1 MTKPSIIGVSGRY
14 SSVANS
20 ARSPWAK
27 STGVVCVWNPKIEE
41 KNRLI
46 KNNSILDVTFPH
58 DIICTAKIQ
67 LASSP

>member
-27 STGVVCVWNPKIEE
+27 STGVVCVWNPKIEKKPNYE
-41 KNRLI
+41 LE
-46 KNNSILDVTFPH
+46 
-58 DIICTAKIQ
+58 KIQ
-67 LASSP
+67 FKTLIFFTI

>member
-27 STGVVCVWNPKIEE
+27 STGVVCVWNPRIEE
-41 KNRLI
+41 NLVKFSEHVFYRYMY
-46 KNNSILDVTFPH
+46 TFKYWKDPY
-58 DIICTAKIQ
+58 
-67 LASSP
+67 LL

>member
-27 STGVVCVWNPKIEE
+27 STGVVCVWNPKIEGKKYE
-41 KNRLI
+41 LK
-46 KNNSILDVTFPH
+46 T
-58 DIICTAKIQ
+58 IQ
-67 LASSP
+67 F

>member
-41 KNRLI
+41 KKYELKTI
-46 KNNSILDVTFPH
+46 QFKTLLFLTIL
-58 DIICTAKIQ
+58 
-67 LASSP
+67 

>member
-41 KNRLI
+41 KKI
-46 KNNSILDVTFPH
+46 FKKNSILDVTFH
-58 DIICTAKIQ
+58 RNIICTAKTR
-67 LASSP
+67 LVSSP